1 MIKALPRRL
10 PAYAQW
16 SKFLQ
21 TTLKE
26 STDRD
31 AVMLCNVALIRKQAA
46 RWSSLLPSVEPHY
59 GTCAHC
65 RAYFSNLLVHFS
77 RFLARPAWFRLAFSR
92 GASLTQPTAVV
103 DLMTRRS
110 SNFQM
115 LPRASPAALFLGP
128 IGFSFHFLAQPGC
141 GGPPVR
147 AKI

>member
-1 MIKALPRRL
+1 MRHGVQKVQRSLALSVGTERAHGGQPPPHNPISQPASWRALMNKALPRRL

-59 GTCAHC
+59 GTFAHS
-65 RAYFSNLLVHFS
+65 RAFFSFVQRIVLVFW
-77 RFLARPAWFRLAFSR
+77 RGRCGFGLRYRAPRLARNQRLR
-92 GASLTQPTAVV
+92 W
-103 DLMTRRS
+103 
-110 SNFQM
+110 
-115 LPRASPAALFLGP
+115 
-128 IGFSFHFLAQPGC
+128 I
-141 GGPPVR
+141 
-147 AKI
+147 